1 MKAILKTLTISERR
15 ACAIAKCNRRTFRYK
30 SHRIT
35 DDAPLRK
42 RLEELAA
49 ERRRFG
55 YRRLAVLLQRE
66 GIVVNLKRIRR
77 VYSEANLQ
85 VRRRIRRRLAL
96 GRGNLAVAASSMN
109 ERWSLDFVH
118 DTLSSKR
125 RVRALTIVDD
135 FTHESLAI
143 EVDTAL
149 SGERVSRVLDAIAA
163 ARGYPATIVLDNGP
177 ELTSLTMLR
186 WPSERRVRLHHIAP
200 GKPTQNA
207 FIESFNGK
215 FRDECLNENDFSNL
229 AEARRITEAW
239 RQDYNRFRPH
249 SSLGNQTPEE
259 FVTKLLKQLPSPLL
273 VG

>member
-1 MKAILKTLTISERR
+1 MKAILETLTISERR

-96 GRGNLAVAASSMN
+96 GRGNLAAAASSMN

-125 RVRALTIVDD
+125 RIRALTIVDD
-135 FTHESLAI
+135 FTHGSLAI

-149 SGERVSRVLDAIAA
+149 PANAF
-163 ARGYPATIVLDNGP
+163 RGSSTRSPRPVVIQPRSSSTTAPNLPALRCYDGLANVASDFI
-177 ELTSLTMLR
+177 TSL
-186 WPSERRVRLHHIAP
+186 
-200 GKPTQNA
+200 Q
-207 FIESFNGK
+207 
-215 FRDECLNENDFSNL
+215 ENQPRS
-229 AEARRITEAW
+229 R
-239 RQDYNRFRPH
+239 
-249 SSLGNQTPEE
+249 
-259 FVTKLLKQLPSPLL
+259 LLKASTASFATS
-273 VG
+273 VSTKMTSRI